1 MGISRKK
8 FYRIHFMKILI
19 IKFRNIGDVLLSTPL
34 ISNLKNIYPDSIID
48 FALNKGCEDMVSN
61 NPNVKNIIVY
71 DRSRIKKLGIFA
83 QLKEEIRFTRNIH
96 HNNYDMVINLTEGDR
111 GAQLAFFSGAKI
123 KLGFSV
129 RKGLFSKIKIFDKLG
144 DDKKWQ
150 HTVEKDLQF
159 INLLGK
165 EVDNKEVKIYWSST
179 VEQEVDK
186 ILADNNIEKFV
197 HIHPVSRWMFKCWED
212 DRMAK
217 VIDYLQQDKGIKV
230 VITGAPVKKELDRIN
245 KILTLCKTKPIN
257 LSGKLTLKH
266 LACLSSKAKLFFGV
280 DTAPMHM
287 AAATNTHVVTLFGAS
302 YPAIWGPW
310 NNKSDKELFKDE
322 DGIQNNGLHH
332 VVSNMNHEIFYKN
345 KIKKSRGMIS
355 ISDQQVKEI
364 LERAL

>member
-1 MGISRKK
+1 
-8 FYRIHFMKILI
+8 MKILL

-34 ISNLKNIYPDSIID
+34 ISNLKNIYPDSVID

-61 NPNVKNIIVY
+61 NPNIKNIIVY
-71 DRSRIKKLGIFA
+71 DRPRIKKLGIFA
-83 QLKEEIRFTRNIH
+83 QLKEEVRFAQNIR
-96 HNNYDMVINLTEGDR
+96 HNNYDMIINLTEGDR
-111 GAQLAFFSGAKI
+111 GALLALFSGAKI

-165 EVDNKEVKIYWSST
+165 EVDNKEVNIYWSSA

-186 ILADNNIEKFV
+186 ILADNSIEQFI

-212 DRMAK
+212 DRMAS
-217 VIDYLQQDKGIKV
+217 VIDYLQQEKELKV
-230 VITGAPVKKELDRIN
+230 IITGAPVKKELDRID
-245 KILTLCKTKPIN
+245 KILTLCKTKPVN

-287 AAATNTHVVTLFGAS
+287 AAATNTPVIALFGAS
-302 YPAIWGPW
+302 FPVIWGPW

-322 DGIQNNGLHH
+322 DAVQTNGLHH
-332 VVSNMNHEIFYKN
+332 MVCNMNREIFYEDKV
-345 KIKKSRGMIS
+345 KKSKGMVLINE
-355 ISDQQVKEI
+355 QKVREI
-364 LERAL
+364 LEEIL